1 MCSTLEWAG
10 NDHTY
15 GSRHYVSA
23 ARRSGSLASA
33 KAFILVDMIADRD
46 LQIRVAADDILI
58 ATQQPEG
65 ISAGNVLSGTIRRIE
80 PVDGEA
86 LITVMAGD
94 EFVIRLTSA
103 AIQRLG
109 LRSDTPV
116 FLIIKTRSFRVL

>member
-1 MCSTLEWAG
+1 MLRFRGAPALSSFRIEGLL
-10 NDHTY
+10 
-15 GSRHYVSA
+15 A
-23 ARRSGSLASA
+23 A
-33 KAFILVDMIADRD
+33 
-46 LQIRVAADDILI
+46 
-58 ATQQPEG
+58 
-65 ISAGNVLSGTIRRIE
+65 IRRIE

-109 LRSDTPV
+109 LRLDTPV